1 MLTINKVRDYKDIFN
16 KASLNNKCLEN
27 IIEDKL
33 FMPISQIV
41 SSYLESTKTQHLTDL
56 YTVLKIMEGEA
67 EQNKPFDD
75 VCVSLVFRIQM
86 EMINTVIVESF
97 LDLLVKIIIAP
108 DPPGTTLNQKTMK
121 QQGGKKKE
129 KHGNW

>member
-41 SSYLESTKTQHLTDL
+41 SSYLESTKTQHLTD
-56 YTVLKIMEGEA
+56 
-67 EQNKPFDD
+67 
-75 VCVSLVFRIQM
+75 
-86 EMINTVIVESF
+86 
-97 LDLLVKIIIAP
+97 
-108 DPPGTTLNQKTMK
+108 
-121 QQGGKKKE
+121 
-129 KHGNW
+129 